1 MKQFATRMKEP
12 SSWAG
17 ISVLLALVFPHLGLT
32 AEAANAAVQSGAAI
46 AGFLS
51 IVLPEKNG

>member
-1 MKQFATRMKEP
+1 MKQIATRMKEP

-17 ISVLLALVFPHLGLT
+17 IAVLLSFVFPHLGLS
-32 AEAANAAVQSGAAI
+32 AEAATAAVQSGAAI

-51 IVLPEKNG
+51 IVLPENK